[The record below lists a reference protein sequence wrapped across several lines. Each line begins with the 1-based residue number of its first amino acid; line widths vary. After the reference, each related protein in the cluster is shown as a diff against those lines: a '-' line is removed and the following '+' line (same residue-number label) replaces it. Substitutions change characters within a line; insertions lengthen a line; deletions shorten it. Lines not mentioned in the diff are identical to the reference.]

1 MRKGQFARG
10 QKKIRIPENRLY
22 SCTTI
27 NIADKRAYFNS
38 SAAKNGNFSPG
49 IEVPLEKKGTGC
61 YNMTMSS

>member
-1 MRKGQFARG
+1 LQGGKRRSGFLKTAC
-10 QKKIRIPENRLY
+10 IVV
-22 SCTTI
+22 TTI